1 MIVEINSYHLKVA
14 LMHYYRY
21 KRQFVCCDE
30 VTSFGSEIAD
40 ILVDTGK
47 YFIEVEIKTSKSDLI
62 AEKKKAKHKK
72 NESGRTSLEWAKCCN
87 YFYLCV
93 PSEIADY
100 AENWIKEVNP
110 KYGLILFNSNHF
122 NKIEELKSNH
132 IFDKYVTTVKR
143 GKKLHDNYSKRLKE
157 NMSRRM
163 SSALTL
169 AYTRD
174 LLRIMGYNNRS

>member
-1 MIVEINSYHLKVA
+1 MNAEINSYHLKVA

-21 KRQFVCCDE
+21 RRQFVCCDE
-30 VTSFGSEIAD
+30 VTSFGGEIAD

-47 YFIEVEIKTSKSDLI
+47 YFIEVEIKTSKSDLR
-62 AEKKKAKHKK
+62 AEKNKAKHKK
-72 NESGRTSLEWAKCCN
+72 NELGQTSLERGKCCN
-87 YFYLCV
+87 CFYLCV
-93 PSEIADY
+93 PSKMADY

-110 KYGLILFNSNHF
+110 KYGLILFNSNRF

-132 IFDKYVTTVKR
+132 IFDEYVTTVKR
-143 GKKLHDNYSKRLKE
+143 GKKFHNNYSIKLKQ

-174 LLRIMGYNNRS
+174 LLRIMGYNKHS